1 MLIGQKFSMSFLLG
15 FPLSSGTTRLVFAES
30 GEMLCSMQEL
40 IDLVKVRVKNSMAT
54 FIRFGGMVSIPVS
67 FLEFNPCVSFF
78 ISVSFT
84 K

>member
-40 IDLVKVRVKNSMAT
+40 IDLV
-54 FIRFGGMVSIPVS
+54 
-67 FLEFNPCVSFF
+67 
-78 ISVSFT
+78 
-84 K
+84 